1 MTYEELI
8 YLKDAFSGITINL
21 DHEICA
27 TCQNYDLC
35 HCHCNCLGIGT
46 RIDFICDYYIRKRSG
61 QYRRKRAKYR
71 KRRDDK

>member
-1 MTYEELI
+1 MTYEEVRG
-8 YLKDAFSGITINL
+8 LKDAFSSCVISL

-35 HCHCNCLGIGT
+35 HCHCNYLGIST
-46 RIDFICDYYIRKRSG
+46 RIDFICDGYRRKRSG

-71 KRRDDK
+71 KAEGR